1 MMQESAKDR
10 AAREV
15 VELKV
20 SFEMALSSKRKYPAE
35 EFCAFVQS
43 VRRYIELTKHDAV
56 MHKSVAE
63 AVHGLRE
70 FIQVERRRIPQ
81 DVVFEADRLE
91 CQLFAGYDPGFE
103 GEEPP
108 GL

>member
-1 MMQESAKDR
+1 MTPESAKDR

-20 SFEMALSSKRKYPAE
+20 SFEMALSNKRKYPVE
-35 EFCAFVQS
+35 EFAAFVQS
-43 VRRYIELTKHDAV
+43 VRRYMELTKHDV
-56 MHKSVAE
+56 KMHKSVAE

-70 FIQVERRRIPQ
+70 FIQVERRIPE

-91 CQLFAGYDPGFE
+91 CQLFAGYDPSFE

>member
-1 MMQESAKDR
+1 
-10 AAREV
+10 
-15 VELKV
+15 
-20 SFEMALSSKRKYPAE
+20 MALSNRRKYPVK
-35 EFCAFVQS
+35 EFDAFVQS
-43 VRRYIELTKHDAV
+43 VRRYIELTKHDPK

-70 FIQVERRRIPQ
+70 FIQVERRRIPEN
-81 DVVFEADRLE
+81 VAFEADRLE
-91 CQLFAGYDPGFE
+91 CPFFAGYDPNFG

>member
-1 MMQESAKDR
+1 MPESAKDR

-20 SFEMALSSKRKYPAE
+20 SFEIALSSKRKYPSE
-35 EFCAFVQS
+35 EFSAFVQS
-43 VRRYIELTKHDAV
+43 VRRYIELTKRDAK

-70 FIQVERRRIPQ
+70 FIQVERSRIPE

-91 CQLFAGYDPGFE
+91 CQLFAGYDPSFE

>member
-1 MMQESAKDR
+1 MAPESAKDR
-10 AAREV
+10 AAKEV

-20 SFEMALSSKRKYPAE
+20 LFEMALTNKRKYPTK
-35 EFCAFVQS
+35 EFDAFVQS
-43 VRRYIELTKHDAV
+43 ARRYIELTKHDPK
-56 MHKSVAE
+56 MHKSVAH

-70 FIQVERRRIPQ
+70 FIQVERRRIPE

-91 CQLFAGYDPGFE
+91 CQLFAGYDPSFE

>member
-1 MMQESAKDR
+1 MMPESAKDR

-20 SFEMALSSKRKYPAE
+20 SFEMALSSKRNYPAE
-35 EFCAFVQS
+35 EFSAFVQS
-43 VRRYIELTKHDAV
+43 VRRYIELTKHDAK

-70 FIQVERRRIPQ
+70 FIQVERSRIPK

-91 CQLFAGYDPGFE
+91 CQLFAGYDPSFE